1 MPHIFDNLTSA
12 TRLADALQATLA
24 KAQRADFCI
33 GYFNLRGWQRVA
45 DHIND
50 WAGTAENRCRLLV
63 GMQQAPENLLREY
76 YGPGEDE
83 EVDQRRALE
92 MRLKLARNF
101 REQLTIGIPTAED
114 EKYLLLL
121 REQLTAKKVVV
132 KLFLRHPLHAKLY
145 LLFRDDYNNP
155 ITGYLGPEW
164 QRGVEHRRA
173 GQGRDGKTGAVV

>member
-1 MPHIFDNLTSA
+1 MPHIFDNLTAA

-45 DHIND
+45 DQING
-50 WAGTAENRCRLLV
+50 WTGTDDNRCRLLV

-83 EVDQRRALE
+83 EVDMRRALE

-121 REQLTAKKVVV
+121 REQLIARKVSEY
-132 KLFLRHPLHAKLY
+132 PS
-145 LLFRDDYNNP
+145 
-155 ITGYLGPEW
+155 
-164 QRGVEHRRA
+164 
-173 GQGRDGKTGAVV
+173 